1 MYDVLEKLYFVAAT
15 RRRCRMSENDTTTVA
30 AFLKNH
36 PRAMGVVFTAL
47 LLLSSAGSA
56 MAANAGSVAGP

>member
-1 MYDVLEKLYFVAAT
+1 
-15 RRRCRMSENDTTTVA
+15 MSENDSTKVA

-56 MAANAGSVAGP
+56 MAAAGSTTAGP